1 MVLSSQASTQAV
13 TKTATQTASRRGI
26 LIPYTAAVVFYWMSL
41 YLYVPTLSVYAA
53 SKTDNLAL
61 VGIVLSQYGLW
72 QAVARFP
79 LGIIADWVGRRKP
92 FIIAGFA
99 LGGLGALWMGLTGSI
114 NGLIV
119 GRALSGFAAS
129 VWVLLVVA
137 VNSQFP
143 PEDAVRITALLSG
156 VNSVARMLATSVTG
170 ALNDWGGYP
179 LAFFLAAGTAALAM
193 LSMVMVR
200 EPARPS
206 KPPSLGSLG
215 KLITR
220 RDVLV
225 PSLLCAVSQFA
236 IWAAPFT
243 FSPILAKSL
252 GASGVTLS
260 MLTSL
265 NIALVMLGS
274 FATSAVAKRVGA
286 RRLVVFNF
294 VVIALSMTLLTFA
307 RSLSLVFVAQ
317 ICFGL
322 ASGIGY
328 SVLMGLS
335 IRDVDETQRATA
347 MGLFQAVYGIGMFA
361 GPWLS
366 GILAD
371 AIGIQPMFGVVG
383 AACLMIGLMGTRQLA
398 EK

>member
-1 MVLSSQASTQAV
+1 MASEASTQAL
-13 TKTATQTASRRGI
+13 TKTAARINSRRG
-26 LIPYTAAVVFYWMSL
+26 LLVLYMAAVVFYWASM

-53 SKTDNLAL
+53 SKTDNLAM
-61 VGIVLSQYGLW
+61 VGIVLAQYGLW
-72 QAVARFP
+72 QAVVRFP
-79 LGIIADWVGRRKP
+79 LGIAADWIGRRKP
-92 FIIAGFA
+92 FILAGFA
-99 LGGLGALWMGLTGSI
+99 LAGLGALWMGLTGSI
-114 NGLIV
+114 NGLLV
-119 GRALSGFAAS
+119 GRALTGVAAS

-179 LAFFLAAGTAALAM
+179 LAFFVAAGTAALA
-193 LSMVMVR
+193 LLAMVIIR
-200 EPARPS
+200 EPARPP
-206 KPPSLGSLG
+206 KAPSLGSLG

-243 FSPILAKSL
+243 FAPILAKNL
-252 GASGVTLS
+252 GASGNTLS
-260 MLTSL
+260 LLTSM
-265 NIALVMLGS
+265 NIGLVMLGS

-286 RRLVVFNF
+286 RWIVVFTF
-294 VVIALSMTLLTFA
+294 AMIALSMGMLTLA
-307 RSLSLVFVAQ
+307 RSLPLVFIAQ

-347 MGLFQAVYGIGMFA
+347 MGLFQAVYAIGMFA

-371 AIGIQPMFGVVG
+371 SIGIQPMFGVVG
-383 AACLMIGLMGTRQLA
+383 AACLIIGLVGTRQLA

>member
-1 MVLSSQASTQAV
+1 MSSPASTQTSAETETRV
-13 TKTATQTASRRGI
+13 NSRRGLLVLYI
-26 LIPYTAAVVFYWMSL
+26 AAVVFYWMSL
-41 YLYVPTLSVYAA
+41 YLYVPTLSNYVKT
-53 SKTDNLAL
+53 KTDDLAL
-61 VGIVLSQYGLW
+61 VGIVIAQYGLW

-79 LGIIADWVGRRKP
+79 LGIVADWIGRRKP
-92 FIIAGFA
+92 FILAGFA
-99 LGGLGALWMGLTGSI
+99 LAGLGALWMGLTGSI

-119 GRALSGFAAS
+119 GRALTGLAAS

-143 PEDAVRITALLSG
+143 PEEAVRITALLSG
-156 VNSVARMLATSVTG
+156 VNSVARMVATSVTG
-170 ALNDWGGYP
+170 ALNNWGGYP
-179 LAFFLAAGTAALAM
+179 LAFFVAVGTAVLAM
-193 LSMVMVR
+193 VAMLIVR
-200 EPARPS
+200 EPKRSS
-206 KPPSLGSLG
+206 KPPSLASLG

-220 RDVLV
+220 RDVLA

-236 IWAAPFT
+236 IWAGPFT

-252 GASGVTLS
+252 GATDGTLS
-260 MLTSL
+260 LLTSL
-265 NIALVMLGS
+265 NIAMVMLGS
-274 FATSAVAKRVGA
+274 FATSAVVKRIRA
-286 RRLVVFNF
+286 RWLVVFNF
-294 VVIALSMTLLTFA
+294 VVIALSMVMLTFA
-307 RSLSLVFVAQ
+307 HSLTLIFAAQ

-322 ASGIGY
+322 AAGIGY

-371 AIGIQPMFGVVG
+371 GIGIQPMFGVVG
-383 AACLMIGLMGTRQLA
+383 AACLVIGLLGVQQLA
-398 EK
+398 KD

>member
-1 MVLSSQASTQAV
+1 LPSPASTQAL
-13 TKTATQTASRRGI
+13 TKTAARTTSRRGLLALYI
-26 LIPYTAAVVFYWMSL
+26 TAVIFYWMSL
-41 YLYVPTLSVYAA
+41 YLYMPTLSVYATT
-53 SKTDNLAL
+53 KTDDLAL
-61 VGIVLSQYGLW
+61 VGIVLAQYGLW

-79 LGIIADWVGRRKP
+79 LGIAADWIGRRKP
-92 FIIAGFA
+92 FILAGFA

-119 GRALSGFAAS
+119 GRALSGLAAS

-137 VNSQFP
+137 VNDQFP
-143 PEDAVRITALLSG
+143 PEEAVRITALLSG
-156 VNSVARMLATSVTG
+156 VNSVARMAATSVTG
-170 ALNDWGGYP
+170 ALNNWGGYP
-179 LAFFLAAGTAALAM
+179 LAFFAAAGTAVLAILAM
-193 LSMVMVR
+193 LIVR

-206 KPPSLGSLG
+206 KRPSLGSLG

-220 RDVLV
+220 RDVLT

-236 IWAAPFT
+236 IWAGPFT

-252 GASGVTLS
+252 GATGGTLS
-260 MLTSL
+260 LLTSL
-265 NIALVMLGS
+265 NIAMVMLGS
-274 FATSAVAKRVGA
+274 FTTSAVAKRIGA
-286 RRLVVFNF
+286 RWLVAFNF
-294 VVIALSMTLLTFA
+294 VVIALSMGMLTFTH
-307 RSLSLVFVAQ
+307 SLALIFAAQ

-322 ASGIGY
+322 AAGIGY
-328 SVLMGLS
+328 SVMMGLS

-371 AIGIQPMFGVVG
+371 GIGIQPMFGVVG
-383 AACLMIGLMGTRQLA
+383 AACLVIGLLGVQQLA
-398 EK
+398 KD

>member
-1 MVLSSQASTQAV
+1 MPSQASTQTS
-13 TKTATQTASRRGI
+13 TKAAARTNSRRGLLVLYI
-26 LIPYTAAVVFYWMSL
+26 TAVVFYWMSL

-53 SKTDNLAL
+53 TKTDDLAL
-61 VGIVLSQYGLW
+61 VGIVLAQYGLW
-72 QAVARFP
+72 QAVTRFP
-79 LGIIADWVGRRKP
+79 LGIAADWIGRRKP
-92 FIIAGFA
+92 FILAGFA

-119 GRALSGFAAS
+119 GRALSGLAAS

-137 VNSQFP
+137 VNGQFP
-143 PEDAVRITALLSG
+143 PEEAVRITALLSG
-156 VNSVARMLATSVTG
+156 VNSIARMAATSVTG

-179 LAFFLAAGTAALAM
+179 VAFFAAAGAAALAIVAM
-193 LSMVMVR
+193 LIVR

-206 KPPSLGSLG
+206 KRPSLRSLG

-220 RDVLV
+220 RDVLT

-236 IWAAPFT
+236 IWAGPFT

-252 GASGVTLS
+252 GATDGTLS
-260 MLTSL
+260 LLTSL
-265 NIALVMLGS
+265 NIAMIMLSS
-274 FATSAVAKRVGA
+274 FATSAIAKRVSA
-286 RRLVVFNF
+286 RWLVVFNF
-294 VVIALSMTLLTFA
+294 SVIALSMVMLTLAHSLT
-307 RSLSLVFVAQ
+307 LVFAAQ

-383 AACLMIGLMGTRQLA
+383 GACLLIGVLGVQQLA
-398 EK
+398 KD

>member
-1 MVLSSQASTQAV
+1 MSSPASTQTSAETETRV
-13 TKTATQTASRRGI
+13 NSRRGLLVLYI
-26 LIPYTAAVVFYWMSL
+26 AAVVFYWMSL
-41 YLYVPTLSVYAA
+41 YLYVPTLSNYVKT
-53 SKTDNLAL
+53 KTDDLAL
-61 VGIVLSQYGLW
+61 VGIVIAQYGLW

-79 LGIIADWVGRRKP
+79 LGIVADWIGRRKP
-92 FIIAGFA
+92 FILAGFA
-99 LGGLGALWMGLTGSI
+99 LAGLGALWMGLTGSI

-119 GRALSGFAAS
+119 GRALTGLAAS

-143 PEDAVRITALLSG
+143 PEEAVRITALLSG
-156 VNSVARMLATSVTG
+156 VNSVARMVATSVTG

-179 LAFFLAAGTAALAM
+179 LAFFVAVGTAVLAM
-193 LSMVMVR
+193 VAMLIVR
-200 EPARPS
+200 EPKRSS
-206 KPPSLGSLG
+206 KPPSLASLG

-236 IWAAPFT
+236 IWAGPFT

-252 GASGVTLS
+252 GATDGTLS
-260 MLTSL
+260 LLTSL
-265 NIALVMLGS
+265 NIAMVMLGS
-274 FATSAVAKRVGA
+274 FATSAVVKRIRA
-286 RRLVVFNF
+286 RWLVVFNF
-294 VVIALSMTLLTFA
+294 VVIALSMVMLTFA
-307 RSLSLVFVAQ
+307 HSLTLIFAAQ

-322 ASGIGY
+322 AAGIGY

-371 AIGIQPMFGVVG
+371 GIGIQPMFGVVG
-383 AACLMIGLMGTRQLA
+383 AACLVIGLLGVRQLA
-398 EK
+398 KD

>member
-1 MVLSSQASTQAV
+1 MPSQASTQTS
-13 TKTATQTASRRGI
+13 TKAAARTNSRRGLLVLYI
-26 LIPYTAAVVFYWMSL
+26 AAVVFYWMSL

-53 SKTDNLAL
+53 TKTDDLAL
-61 VGIVLSQYGLW
+61 VGIVLAQYGLW
-72 QAVARFP
+72 QAVTRFP
-79 LGIIADWVGRRKP
+79 LGIAADWIGRRKP
-92 FIIAGFA
+92 FILAGFA

-119 GRALSGFAAS
+119 GRALSGLAAS

-137 VNSQFP
+137 VNGQFP
-143 PEDAVRITALLSG
+143 PEEAVRITALLSG
-156 VNSVARMLATSVTG
+156 VNSIARMAATSVTG

-179 LAFFLAAGTAALAM
+179 VAFFAAAGAAALAIVAM
-193 LSMVMVR
+193 LIVR

-206 KPPSLGSLG
+206 KRPSLGSLG

-220 RDVLV
+220 RDVLT

-236 IWAAPFT
+236 IWAGPFT

-252 GASGVTLS
+252 GATDGTLS
-260 MLTSL
+260 LLTSL
-265 NIALVMLGS
+265 NIAMIMLSS
-274 FATSAVAKRVGA
+274 FATSAIAKRVSA
-286 RRLVVFNF
+286 RWLVVFNF
-294 VVIALSMTLLTFA
+294 SVIALSMVMLTFA
-307 RSLSLVFVAQ
+307 HSLTLVFAAQ

-383 AACLMIGLMGTRQLA
+383 GACLLIGVLGVQQLA
-398 EK
+398 KD

>member
-1 MVLSSQASTQAV
+1 LSSPASTQTSAETETRV
-13 TKTATQTASRRGI
+13 NSRRGLLVLYI
-26 LIPYTAAVVFYWMSL
+26 AAVVFYWMSL
-41 YLYVPTLSVYAA
+41 YLYVPTLSNYVKT
-53 SKTDNLAL
+53 KTDDLAL
-61 VGIVLSQYGLW
+61 VGIVIAQYGLW

-79 LGIIADWVGRRKP
+79 LGIVADWIGRRKP
-92 FIIAGFA
+92 FILAGFA
-99 LGGLGALWMGLTGSI
+99 LAGLGALWMGLTGSI

-119 GRALSGFAAS
+119 GRALTGLAAS

-143 PEDAVRITALLSG
+143 PEEAVRITALLSG
-156 VNSVARMLATSVTG
+156 VNSVARMVATSVTG

-179 LAFFLAAGTAALAM
+179 LAFFVAVGTAVLAM
-193 LSMVMVR
+193 VAMLIVR
-200 EPARPS
+200 EPKRSS
-206 KPPSLGSLG
+206 KPPSLASLG

-236 IWAAPFT
+236 IWAGPFT

-252 GASGVTLS
+252 GATDGTLS
-260 MLTSL
+260 LLTSL
-265 NIALVMLGS
+265 NIAMVMLGS
-274 FATSAVAKRVGA
+274 FATSAVVKRIRA
-286 RRLVVFNF
+286 RWLVVFNF
-294 VVIALSMTLLTFA
+294 VVIALSMVMLTFA
-307 RSLSLVFVAQ
+307 HSLTLIFAAQ

-322 ASGIGY
+322 AAGIGY

-371 AIGIQPMFGVVG
+371 GIGIQPMFGVVG
-383 AACLMIGLMGTRQLA
+383 AACLVIGLLGVQQLA
-398 EK
+398 KD

>member
-1 MVLSSQASTQAV
+1 MN
-13 TKTATQTASRRGI
+13 SRRG
-26 LIPYTAAVVFYWMSL
+26 LLALYMAAVVFYWASM
-41 YLYVPTLSVYAA
+41 YLYVPTLSVYAE
-53 SKTDNLAL
+53 SKTDNLAM
-61 VGIVLSQYGLW
+61 VGIVLAQYGLW
-72 QAVARFP
+72 QAVIRFP
-79 LGIIADWVGRRKP
+79 LGIAADWAGRRKP
-92 FIIAGFA
+92 FILAGFA
-99 LGGLGALWMGLTGSI
+99 LAGLGALWMGLTGSI
-114 NGLIV
+114 HGLLV
-119 GRALSGFAAS
+119 GRALTGFAAS

-143 PEDAVRITALLSG
+143 PEDAVRISALVTG

-170 ALNDWGGYP
+170 TLNDWGGYP
-179 LAFFLAAGTAALAM
+179 LAFFVAAGTAAVAMLAM
-193 LSMVMVR
+193 VGVR
-200 EPARPS
+200 EPARPP
-206 KPPSLGSLG
+206 KAPSLGSLR

-243 FSPILAKSL
+243 FAPILAKNL
-252 GASGVTLS
+252 GASDNTLS
-260 MLTSL
+260 LLTSM
-265 NIALVMLGS
+265 NIGLVMLGS

-286 RRLVVFNF
+286 RWIVVFTF
-294 VVIALSMTLLTFA
+294 TVIALSMGMLTLA
-307 RSLSLVFVAQ
+307 QSLPLVFVAQ

-347 MGLFQAVYGIGMFA
+347 MGLFQAVYAIGMFA

-371 AIGIQPMFGVVG
+371 NIGIQPMFGVVG
-383 AACLMIGLMGTRQLA
+383 VACLVVGLVGVQQLS
-398 EK
+398 KD

>member
-1 MVLSSQASTQAV
+1 MSSPAL
-13 TKTATQTASRRGI
+13 TKTVAHSNSRRG
-26 LIPYTAAVVFYWMSL
+26 LLVLYLAAVIFYWMSL

-53 SKTDNLAL
+53 TKTDNLAL
-61 VGIVLSQYGLW
+61 VGIVLAQYGLW
-72 QAVARFP
+72 QAVTRFP
-79 LGIIADWVGRRKP
+79 LGIAADWIGRRKP
-92 FIIAGFA
+92 FILAGFA
-99 LGGLGALWMGLTGSI
+99 LGGLGALWMGLSGSI
-114 NGLIV
+114 NGLII
-119 GRALSGFAAS
+119 GRALSGLAAS

-137 VNSQFP
+137 VNGQFP

-156 VNSVARMLATSVTG
+156 VNSVARMAATSVTG
-170 ALNDWGGYP
+170 ALNAWGGYP
-179 LAFFLAAGTAALAM
+179 LAFFAATGTAALALLAM
-193 LSMVMVR
+193 FIVR
-200 EPARPS
+200 EPARQP
-206 KPPSLGSLG
+206 KAPSLDSLG

-220 RDVLV
+220 RDVLA

-236 IWAAPFT
+236 IWAGPFT

-252 GASGVTLS
+252 GATGGTLS
-260 MLTSL
+260 LLTSL
-265 NIALVMLGS
+265 NIAMVMLGS
-274 FATSAVAKRVGA
+274 FATSAVAKRVSA
-286 RRLVVFNF
+286 RWLVVFNF
-294 VVIALSMTLLTFA
+294 TVIALSMVMLTFA
-307 RSLSLVFVAQ
+307 QSLVLVFAAQ

-383 AACLMIGLMGTRQLA
+383 GACLIIGVVGAQQLA
-398 EK
+398 KD

>member
-1 MVLSSQASTQAV
+1 MSSPTLAQTTAQAN
-13 TKTATQTASRRGI
+13 SRRG
-26 LIPYTAAVVFYWMSL
+26 LIVLYMAAVVFYWASM
-41 YLYVPTLSVYAA
+41 YFYVPTLSSYI
-53 SKTDNLAL
+53 KTKTSDLAL
-61 VGIVLSQYGLW
+61 VGIVMAQYGLW

-79 LGIIADWVGRRKP
+79 LGIAADWIGRRKP

-99 LGGLGALWMGLTGSI
+99 LAGLGALWMGLTDSV
-114 NGLIV
+114 NGLLI
-119 GRALSGFAAS
+119 GRALTGFAAS

-143 PEDAVRITALLSG
+143 PEDAVRISALVSG
-156 VNSVARMLATSVTG
+156 VNSGARMLATSVTG
-170 ALNDWGGYP
+170 TLNEWGGPP
-179 LAFFLAAGTAALAM
+179 LAFFVAAGTAAVAMLAM
-193 LSMVMVR
+193 VGIR
-200 EPARPS
+200 EQARPP
-206 KPPSLGSLG
+206 KAPSLGSLG
-215 KLITR
+215 KLMTR

-243 FSPILAKSL
+243 FAPILAKNL
-252 GASGVTLS
+252 GASDNTLS
-260 MLTSL
+260 LLTSMY
-265 NIALVMLGS
+265 IAIMMIGS
-274 FATSAVAKRVGA
+274 FATSAVAKRVSS
-286 RRLVVFNF
+286 RWIVIFTF
-294 VVIALSMTLLTFA
+294 TVIALSMGMLTFA
-307 RSLSLVFVAQ
+307 HALPWIFVVQ

-347 MGLFQAVYGIGMFA
+347 MGLFQAVYAIGMFA

-371 AIGIQPMFGVVG
+371 SIGIQPMFGVVG
-383 AACLMIGLMGTRQLA
+383 VACLVVGLVGVQQLA
-398 EK
+398 KD

>member
-1 MVLSSQASTQAV
+1 MASEASTQAL
-13 TKTATQTASRRGI
+13 TKTAGRVNSRRG
-26 LIPYTAAVVFYWMSL
+26 LLVLYMAAVVFYWTSM

-53 SKTDNLAL
+53 SKTDNLAM
-61 VGIVLSQYGLW
+61 VGIVLAQYGLW
-72 QAVARFP
+72 QAVIRFP
-79 LGIIADWVGRRKP
+79 LGIAADWIGRRKP
-92 FIIAGFA
+92 FILAGFA
-99 LGGLGALWMGLTGSI
+99 LAGLGALWMGLTGSI
-114 NGLIV
+114 NGLLV
-119 GRALSGFAAS
+119 GRALTGFAAS

-137 VNSQFP
+137 VNGQFP

-170 ALNDWGGYP
+170 ALNNWGGYP

-193 LSMVMVR
+193 LAMVVIR
-200 EPARPS
+200 EPARPP
-206 KPPSLGSLG
+206 KAPSLGSLG

-243 FSPILAKSL
+243 FAPILAKNL
-252 GASGVTLS
+252 GASGNILS
-260 MLTSL
+260 LMTSI
-265 NIALVMLGS
+265 NIAMVMIGS

-286 RRLVVFNF
+286 RWIVVFTF
-294 VVIALSMTLLTFA
+294 AVIALSMGILTLA
-307 RSLSLVFVAQ
+307 RSLPLIFVAQ

-347 MGLFQAVYGIGMFA
+347 MGLFQAVYAIGMFA

-383 AACLMIGLMGTRQLA
+383 AACLVIGLVGTRQLA

>member
-1 MVLSSQASTQAV
+1 MSSPAL
-13 TKTATQTASRRGI
+13 TKTVAHLNSRRG
-26 LIPYTAAVVFYWMSL
+26 LLVLYMAAVVFYWAAM
-41 YLYVPTLSVYAA
+41 YFYVPTLSSYI
-53 SKTDNLAL
+53 KTKTNDLAL
-61 VGIVLSQYGLW
+61 VGIVMAQYGLW

-79 LGIIADWVGRRKP
+79 LGIAADWMGRRKP
-92 FIIAGFA
+92 FILAGFA
-99 LGGLGALWMGLTGSI
+99 LAGLGALWMGLTNSVS
-114 NGLIV
+114 GLLV
-119 GRALSGFAAS
+119 GRALTGFAAS

-143 PEDAVRITALLSG
+143 PEDAVRISALVSG
-156 VNSVARMLATSVTG
+156 VNSLARMLATSVTG
-170 ALNDWGGYP
+170 RLNEWGGYP
-179 LAFFLAAGTAALAM
+179 LAFFVAAGTAALAM
-193 LSMVMVR
+193 LAMAGIR
-200 EPARPS
+200 EPARPP
-206 KPPSLGSLG
+206 KAPSLGGLG

-243 FSPILAKSL
+243 FAPLLAKNL
-252 GASGVTLS
+252 GASDDILS
-260 MLTSL
+260 LLTSL
-265 NIALVMLGS
+265 NIAMVMVGS
-274 FATSAVAKRVGA
+274 FATSAVAKRVSSQWI
-286 RRLVVFNF
+286 VVFTF
-294 VVIALSMTLLTFA
+294 AVIALSMGMLTFA
-307 RSLSLVFVAQ
+307 HALPLVFIAQ

-347 MGLFQAVYGIGMFA
+347 MGLFQAVYATGMFA

-366 GILAD
+366 GILAN

-383 AACLMIGLMGTRQLA
+383 IACLGAGLLGVQQLA
-398 EK
+398 KD

>member
-1 MVLSSQASTQAV
+1 MSSPAL
-13 TKTATQTASRRGI
+13 TKTTPRANSRRG
-26 LIPYTAAVVFYWMSL
+26 LIVLYMAAVVFYWASM
-41 YLYVPTLSVYAA
+41 YFYVPTLSSYI
-53 SKTDNLAL
+53 KTKTSDLAL
-61 VGIVLSQYGLW
+61 VGIVMAQYGLW

-79 LGIIADWVGRRKP
+79 LGIAADWIGRRKP

-99 LGGLGALWMGLTGSI
+99 LAGLGALWMGLTDSV
-114 NGLIV
+114 NGLLL
-119 GRALSGFAAS
+119 GRALTGLAAS

-143 PEDAVRITALLSG
+143 PEDAVRISALVSG

-170 ALNDWGGYP
+170 KLYDWGDYP
-179 LAFFLAAGTAALAM
+179 LAFFVAAGTAVLAM
-193 LSMVMVR
+193 LAMVGIR
-200 EPARPS
+200 EPVRPP
-206 KPPSLGSLG
+206 KAPSLGSLG

-243 FSPILAKSL
+243 FAPILAKNL
-252 GASGVTLS
+252 DASNNTLS
-260 MLTSL
+260 LLTSL
-265 NIALVMLGS
+265 YIAMMVIGS
-274 FATSAVAKRVGA
+274 FATSAVAKRVSS
-286 RRLVVFNF
+286 RWIVVFTF
-294 VVIALSMTLLTFA
+294 TVIALSMGMLTLAHALPW
-307 RSLSLVFVAQ
+307 VFVAQ

-347 MGLFQAVYGIGMFA
+347 MGLFQAVYAIGMFA

-366 GILAD
+366 GILANG
-371 AIGIQPMFGVVG
+371 IGIQPMFGVVG
-383 AACLMIGLMGTRQLA
+383 VACLVVGLAGVQQLA
-398 EK
+398 KD

>member
-1 MVLSSQASTQAV
+1 
-13 TKTATQTASRRGI
+13 
-26 LIPYTAAVVFYWMSL
+26 
-41 YLYVPTLSVYAA
+41 
-53 SKTDNLAL
+53 
-61 VGIVLSQYGLW
+61 
-72 QAVARFP
+72 
-79 LGIIADWVGRRKP
+79 
-92 FIIAGFA
+92 
-99 LGGLGALWMGLTGSI
+99 LGALWMGLTGSI

-119 GRALSGFAAS
+119 GRALSGLAAS

-143 PEDAVRITALLSG
+143 PAEAVRITALLSG
-156 VNSVARMLATSVTG
+156 VNSIARMAATSVTG
-170 ALNDWGGYP
+170 AMNNWGGYP
-179 LAFFLAAGTAALAM
+179 LAFFAAAGTAVLAM
-193 LSMVMVR
+193 VAMLIVR

-206 KPPSLGSLG
+206 KPPSLESLG

-236 IWAAPFT
+236 IWAGPFT

-252 GASGVTLS
+252 SATDGTLS
-260 MLTSL
+260 LLTSL
-265 NIALVMLGS
+265 NIAMVMLGS
-274 FATSAVAKRVGA
+274 FATSVVAKRVSA

-294 VVIALSMTLLTFA
+294 VVVALSMMMLTFA
-307 RSLSLVFVAQ
+307 RSLALVFVAQ

-335 IRDVDETQRATA
+335 IRDVAETQRATA

-383 AACLMIGLMGTRQLA
+383 GACLVIGLLGVQQLA
-398 EK
+398 KN

>member
-1 MVLSSQASTQAV
+1 MTLPSQASTHTL
-13 TKTATQTASRRGI
+13 TKTAVRAHSRRGLLVLYI
-26 LIPYTAAVVFYWMSL
+26 AAVVFYWMSL

-53 SKTDNLAL
+53 MKTDDLAL
-61 VGIVLSQYGLW
+61 VGIVLAQYGLW
-72 QAVARFP
+72 QAVTRFP
-79 LGIIADWVGRRKP
+79 LGILADWIGRRKP
-92 FIIAGFA
+92 FILAGFA

-119 GRALSGFAAS
+119 GRALSGLAAS

-143 PEDAVRITALLSG
+143 PEEAVRITALLSG
-156 VNSVARMLATSVTG
+156 VNSVARMAATSVTG

-179 LAFFLAAGTAALAM
+179 LAFFAAAGTAALAM
-193 LSMVMVR
+193 VAMLIVR

-206 KPPSLGSLG
+206 KRPSLGSLG

-220 RDVLV
+220 RDVLT

-236 IWAAPFT
+236 IWAGPFT

-252 GASGVTLS
+252 GATDGTLS
-260 MLTSL
+260 LLTSL
-265 NIALVMLGS
+265 NIAMVMLSS
-274 FATSAVAKRVGA
+274 FATSAVAKRVSA
-286 RRLVVFNF
+286 RWLVVFNF
-294 VVIALSMTLLTFA
+294 SVIALSMVMLTFA
-307 RSLSLVFVAQ
+307 RSLTLVFAAQ

-335 IRDVDETQRATA
+335 IRDVGETQRATA

-366 GILAD
+366 GILAG

-383 AACLMIGLMGTRQLA
+383 GGCLLIGLLGVQQLA
-398 EK
+398 KD